1 MGRFAAGHG
10 CRMLHLVRHF
20 GDRAD
25 SGRPCGLCDACA
37 PGECVAVTRRAP
49 DARETALLA
58 AIVVALGES
67 DRQATGRLCR
77 EVLGESPEDRRR
89 FDALLGGLVRGG
101 YAILSDDN
109 FEKDGRNITFQRV
122 SLTSDG
128 RRMSRADLEGI
139 TLTAA
144 EAPSTPK
151 DRVRARPKSAPAL
164 AGVAKRPRIA
174 DGEAAPHIVEA
185 LKAWRLEEARSR
197 RVPAFRILTD
207 RVLLAIAAEQPGSV
221 DALRRISGVGPK
233 IVESHGATLVA
244 LCSGR

>member
-1 MGRFAAGHG
+1 MDEDAFDTALEKLWMHGGCQISPDEAVTLGRDDWRIDYEATRDQRQAQVDLMGRFAAGHG

-37 PGECVAVTRRAP
+37 PAECVAVMRRAP
-49 DARETALLA
+49 DARESALLA

-101 YAILSDDN
+101 YATLSDDN
-109 FEKDGRNITFQRV
+109 FEKDGRNISFQRV
-122 SLTSDG
+122 SLTSEG

-144 EAPSTPK
+144 EALK
-151 DRVRARPKSAPAL
+151 
-164 AGVAKRPRIA
+164 AKR
-174 DGEAAPHIVEA
+174 APVKKMLTSA
-185 LKAWRLEEARSR
+185 GGLE
-197 RVPAFRILTD
+197 IKD
-207 RVLLAIAAEQPGSV
+207 MG
-221 DALRRISGVGPK
+221 
-233 IVESHGATLVA
+233 
-244 LCSGR
+244 